1 MARRLGGTRRVT
13 ATVAL
18 GELGPDEVEVQLVA
32 GQVGQSGELEDT
44 VTVSMA
50 EERSAPDGH
59 RTFGADAPILSA
71 GRMGVN
77 VRVVPRSRLVD
88 TPLELGR
95 VAWAG

>member
-1 MARRLGGTRRVT
+1 MKSKTFLYSV
-13 ATVAL
+13 VVHL
-18 GELGPDEVEVQLVA
+18 LVA
-32 GQVGQSGELEDT
+32 ATLLFAAERKQARKAT
-44 VTVSMA
+44 TVSMA
-50 EERSAPDGH
+50 EEGSAPDGH
-59 RTFGADAPILSA
+59 RVFAADAPILSA